1 MSAMP
6 TKADAAA
13 TEETVAPV
21 RRTGLPPWLKTSGPP
36 LLVLIIAL
44 LLWQAVTRIFDI
56 PFFILPT
63 PVQVVQAAIQN
74 GPSLLD
80 SVLTTFEAAMTGF
93 ALSGIAGILI
103 AMLLSSSK
111 LMEVS
116 FYPYAIVLQTIP
128 VIAIAPLIIIWIGAG
143 FKAVVTISFIIS
155 LFPVISNTTVG
166 LTSTDHN
173 LRNLFTLYNANR
185 FQTLFKLKIPYALPF
200 LLAGLRISSGLAV
213 IGAIVGEFIAGI
225 GGGHGGLGY
234 LITVAASRME
244 MAYLFAAAL
253 SSSILGILVFF
264 AVNWVTVKTL
274 HWHEST
280 GKFEN

>member
-1 MSAMP
+1 MSTAS
-6 TKADAAA
+6 AASA
-13 TEETVAPV
+13 EQTRG
-21 RRTGLPPWLKTSGPP
+21 RRSGPP
-36 LLVLIIAL
+36 KWIKTGGPPLAVLVIAL
-44 LLWQAVTRIFDI
+44 VAWELVTRLFAI
-56 PFFILPT
+56 PFYILPG
-63 PVQVVQAAIQN
+63 PGRVVAAALEN

-80 SVLTTFEAAMTGF
+80 SVLTTFRASMLGF
-93 ALSGIAGILI
+93 GLSGITGVLI

-111 LMEVS
+111 LLETS
-116 FYPYAIVLQTIP
+116 LYPYAIVLQTIP

-173 LRNLFTLYNANR
+173 LRNLFTLYNASR
-185 FQTLFKLKIPYALPF
+185 WQTLFKLRIPYALPF

-225 GGGHGGLGY
+225 GGGRGGLGY
-234 LITVAASRME
+234 LITVAAARME

-253 SSSILGILVFF
+253 SSSVLGIVIFF
-264 AVNWVTVKTL
+264 VVNWVTNRTL